1 MSKKVPI
8 WLTVA
13 LVLFAS
19 LITFQTTFVLLKGK
33 YDTEIR
39 SLMTEEETFN
49 SKLAFIDSIY
59 RNKYYGEID
68 EDMLLEYILKGYVVG
83 TGDRYG
89 AYYNP
94 EEFKALMDDS
104 NANMQGIG
112 ISVILNTD
120 YGLVEVI
127 SVMPDSPALEAGV
140 MPGDLIAYVGEEK
153 ESALELGYDA
163 TVSKLRGEAGTLAVF
178 TVIRGENYTERVDF
192 KIERGYVTEQT
203 VTYHVYE
210 PDKTIG
216 IIKIVEFDAR
226 TPDQFFEALDSL
238 QKSGVEKF
246 VFDVRYNPGGDL
258 TSITTILDYLLPE
271 GPIIRTVDK
280 EGNEEVINS
289 DAKEFTA
296 PMAVLTNGNTA
307 SAAELFSA
315 ALKDYDK
322 ATLVGNTT
330 YGKGSMQQI
339 MSLLDGSALRITY
352 KMYFPPFSDGYDGI
366 GIVPD
371 IEVDMDESLATK
383 NIYKITDEEDTQL
396 QAAIACFAK

>member
-112 ISVILNTD
+112 ISVIFNTD